1 MTTVR
6 SKLEKLVFSGKEED
20 FAFFADQ
27 FEARMYVL
35 KLDKALLDKV
45 LIVKADCS
53 SKRLMMLSVSL
64 TDV

>member
-27 FEARMYVL
+27 FEAQMYVL
-35 KLDKALLDKV
+35 KLDKFYWT
-45 LIVKADCS
+45 
-53 SKRLMMLSVSL
+53 RF
-64 TDV
+64 